1 MVIIA
6 VHIRNAPF
14 AADYL
19 SSWRQKRANSLAKPD
34 DRARSLCAG
43 LALDAC
49 LRTVGLSERETTVA
63 TDEHGKPYFPDHPQ
77 LHFSLSHSGEFAVC
91 ALSDAPIGIDIEQ
104 YRSVDIK
111 KLSARCYGADPTQT
125 IEEFFHSWTQQ
136 ESYVKAIGVGLAGMR
151 HAPMSG
157 WYFRR
162 YPFPGYS
169 LTVCSGSAEITPSV
183 SLFSYDGTVPPR

>member
-1 MVIIA
+1 MVVIA

-19 SSWRQKRANSLAKPD
+19 SSARLSKAEALAKPD

-49 LRTVGLSERETTVA
+49 LRTVGLSEREVTVA
-63 TDEHGKPYFPDHPQ
+63 TDAQGKPYCSSHPQ
-77 LHFSLSHSGEFAVC
+77 WHFSLSHSGEFAVC
-91 ALSDAPIGIDIEQ
+91 ALDEAPLGVDIEQ
-104 YRSVDIK
+104 YRKVNAE
-111 KLSARCYGADPTQT
+111 KLADRCYGAEPTQT
-125 IEEFFHSWTQQ
+125 VEEFFNSWTRQ

-151 HAPMSG
+151 KQPENG
-157 WYFRR
+157 WHFRR

-169 LTVCSGSAEITPSV
+169 LTVCSQSESITPSI